1 MGRSERRRLDS
12 AGTSQAGGN
21 ETRPRRQFS
30 RRRLLQ
36 ASLAA
41 ALVMGG
47 VAAAILRARGYR
59 PPQGRKLVSLSGW
72 QFVVVQH
79 AARRITAADRQ
90 QDSSIPSADDVD
102 AVGFVDA
109 WLARVDARFRRDL
122 GRFLAYLEHAAPLA
136 CGFGS
141 RFSRL
146 TPLEQDRVL
155 SSVESSQSELLRAGF
170 DGIRSLVFMGYYR
183 DARTWRAVG
192 YDGPWVGR
200 PAGGWQ

>member
-1 MGRSERRRLDS
+1 MKRSESRRFDS
-12 AGTSQAGGN
+12 NDAAQADGD
-21 ETRPRRQFS
+21 ETRQRHEVS
-30 RRRLLQ
+30 RRRLLR
-36 ASLAA
+36 ASLVG
-41 ALVMGG
+41 ALVLGG
-47 VAAAILRARGYR
+47 IAVAVFRARGYR
-59 PPQGRKLVSLSGW
+59 IPQGRKLLSLSGW

-90 QDSSIPSADDVD
+90 DDSSIPSADEVDV
-102 AVGFVDA
+102 VGFVDA
-109 WLARVDARFRRDL
+109 WVARVDARFRRDL

-141 RFSRL
+141 RFSFL
-146 TPLEQDRVL
+146 APIEQDRVL
-155 SSVESSQSELLRAGF
+155 SSIQSSHSDLLRAGF

-200 PAGGWQ
+200 PAGGWW

>member
-1 MGRSERRRLDS
+1 LR
-12 AGTSQAGGN
+12 
-21 ETRPRRQFS
+21 
-30 RRRLLQ
+30 

-41 ALVMGG
+41 VLLLGG
-47 VAAAILRARGYR
+47 IAAAVIRARGYAT
-59 PPQGRKLVSLSGW
+59 PQGRKLLSLSGW

-90 QDSSIPSADDVD
+90 GDSSIPSADDVD
-102 AVGFVDA
+102 VVGFVDA
-109 WLARVDARFRRDL
+109 WCARVDAHFRRDL

-136 CGFGS
+136 CGLGS

-146 TPLEQDRVL
+146 APLEQDKVL
-155 SSVESSQSELLRAGF
+155 SSVEASQSELLRAGF
-170 DGIRSLVFMGYYR
+170 AGIKSLVFMGYYR
-183 DARTWRAVG
+183 DARTWGAVG